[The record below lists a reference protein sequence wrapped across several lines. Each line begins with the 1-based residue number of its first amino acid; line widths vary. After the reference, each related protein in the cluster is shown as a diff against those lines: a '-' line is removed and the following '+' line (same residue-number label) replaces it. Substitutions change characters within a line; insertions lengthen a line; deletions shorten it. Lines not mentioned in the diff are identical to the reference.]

1 MKKFHQQGLSLLE
14 LMIALALGL
23 VLVAVAV
30 QMFIS
35 SQANLS
41 LQRSLGDLQDNGL
54 FGIEFIGK
62 DLRKTNLGAALPVID
77 ANIAQGGI
85 VFSNSNIV
93 GNKNLVVENIN
104 NYISLQSHPQSVS
117 GFTGHQSDQLTIQY
131 KAVQNI
137 YDDATFLRK
146 INNSVQS
153 DGTVDFGGQNT
164 TVVGYDCEGRTI
176 TLKEVT
182 EKTYIIQ
189 RYYVSLSNGSPALYC
204 DAGRYKLSELE
215 DNAEGGSTTKII
227 AIDGLGKNAQIV
239 LRHVEH
245 FRVLLGVMENGQT
258 NNQKYKYMPMPDAN
272 NTVAQPQI
280 PLVRSVK
287 LGLMIRAQD
296 RVTSNQLQD
305 IEDFQILDLSLA
317 ANLLDSTKTKHMRQV
332 LTQTIALRNG
342 LGEDLRQ

>member
-1 MKKFHQQGLSLLE
+1 MQKHSQQGISLLE

-54 FGIEFIGK
+54 FGIDFIAK
-62 DLRKTNLGAALPVID
+62 DLRKTNLGAALPIID

-85 VFSNSNIV
+85 IFSNNNIV
-93 GNKNLVVENIN
+93 GTKNLLVENIN
-104 NYISLQSHPQSVS
+104 SYISLQAHPQSVS
-117 GFTGHQSDQLTIQY
+117 GFTGNKSDQLTIQY
-131 KAVQNI
+131 KTVQNI
-137 YDDATFLRK
+137 YDDATLLRK
-146 INNSVQS
+146 INNGLQS
-153 DGTVDFGGQNT
+153 DGTVNLGNQNS
-164 TVVGYDCEGRTI
+164 TVVSYDCEGRAI
-176 TLKEVT
+176 TLKEVA
-182 EKTYIIQ
+182 EHTYIIQ

-204 DAGRYKLSELE
+204 DAGRYKLAEIES
-215 DNAEGGSTTKII
+215 NAVGAPSKVI
-227 AIDGLGKNAQIV
+227 AIDGLGKNAQVV

-245 FRVLLGVMENGQT
+245 FRVLLGVVENSNT
-258 NNQKYKYMPMPDAN
+258 DSPTYKYMQMPA
-272 NTVAQPQI
+272 TTAEQAQLPQ
-280 PLVRSVK
+280 VRSVK

-296 RVTSNQLQD
+296 RVASSQLQD
-305 IEDFQILDLSLA
+305 IENFKILDLSLA
-317 ANLLDSTKTKHMRQV
+317 ASLLDTTKTRHMRQV